1 MAVSILG
8 MAERGTKGGGGQGDG
23 RGPMALLLCFLLP
36 RGQATEVFLPQWPGV
51 LASHSVSEEVS

>member
-8 MAERGTKGGGGQGDG
+8 MAEKGMKGGGGGGDG
-23 RGPMALLLCFLLP
+23 GGLMALLLYFLLP

-51 LASHSVSEEVS
+51 LASYSVSEEVS